1 MCLKL
6 NILQLEELL
15 SFGHRGR
22 RVKWMLIMK
31 LQLPD
36 NSVSFNR
43 GVKGFRV
50 FEMEGM
56 LWKQSSVN
64 ILFSLQVLK
73 LWKKGKEF
81 LKSRAAWVELAS
93 GKSYKQLSFLIPKM
107 KFSWKLNFCPTGN
120 THSKSTCHSW
130 YLWQYLRIK
139 TPEQNCFCL
148 CEVSL
153 ENNIAQ
159 YSFGVPGIQYLLLFS
174 PFAFFFS
181 SSCSGK
187 RV

>member
-1 MCLKL
+1 
-6 NILQLEELL
+6 
-15 SFGHRGR
+15 
-22 RVKWMLIMK
+22 MLIMK

-36 NSVSFNR
+36 NSVSFNE

-81 LKSRAAWVELAS
+81 LKSRAAWVELVS

-107 KFSWKLNFCPTGN
+107 KYIWKLNLCPTGSN
-120 THSKSTCHSW
+120 HSKSTCHSW
-130 YLWQYLRIK
+130 FLWQYLRIK
-139 TPEQNCFCL
+139 KSEQNCFYL
-148 CEVSL
+148 YEVSL
-153 ENNIAQ
+153 ENDIAQ
-159 YSFGVPGIQYLLLFS
+159 LQSWSTRKTVS
-174 PFAFFFS
+174 TSFAFFSFFFLQLMFWQKGIDLYFKS
-181 SSCSGK
+181 
-187 RV
+187 VYTI

>member
-1 MCLKL
+1 
-6 NILQLEELL
+6 
-15 SFGHRGR
+15 
-22 RVKWMLIMK
+22 MK

-36 NSVSFNR
+36 NSVPFKR
-43 GVKGFRV
+43 GIKCFSV

-56 LWKQSSVN
+56 LWKQSPVN

-81 LKSRAAWVELAS
+81 LKSRAAWVELVS

-107 KFSWKLNFCPTGN
+107 KFIWKLNLCPTESN
-120 THSKSTCHSW
+120 HSKSTCHRW
-130 YLWQYLRIK
+130 YLWQYMRIK
-139 TPEQNCFCL
+139 KPEQNCFYL
-148 CEVSL
+148 YEVSL

-159 YSFGVPGIQYLLLFS
+159 YSLGVPGRQYLLLFIS
-174 PFAFFFS
+174 FAFFFFFFS

>member
-1 MCLKL
+1 
-6 NILQLEELL
+6 
-15 SFGHRGR
+15 
-22 RVKWMLIMK
+22 MLIMK

-36 NSVSFNR
+36 NSVSFNE

-81 LKSRAAWVELAS
+81 LKSRAAWVELVS

-107 KFSWKLNFCPTGN
+107 KYIWKLNLCPTGSN
-120 THSKSTCHSW
+120 HSKSTCHSW

-139 TPEQNCFCL
+139 KSEHNCFYL
-148 CEVSL
+148 YEVSL
-153 ENNIAQ
+153 ENDIAQ
-159 YSFGVPGIQYLLLFS
+159 YSLGVPGRQYLLHL
-174 PFAFFFS
+174 PFFLFFFLQLMFWQKGIDLYFKS
-181 SSCSGK
+181 
-187 RV
+187 VYTI